1 MDSVSAAICQRRF
14 KTNRGLLQH
23 LSFCRKRNRENN
35 INSNTAID
43 GSNSRDA
50 ANDKSD
56 SHNSNRNGGYKRYF
70 WNDVRGTV
78 FKKNLNDAYE
88 KMAYWKQ
95 NLFMMPSGA
104 AGKKYIEEITFLL
117 KLWIQDSPLK
127 SIALWAIHIMPA
139 LLLQKPSKN
148 LKSKDHLVS
157 LERRLKLW
165 EEGNISNLVH
175 EGETTQERMK
185 ISEKGMNTEKISLK
199 FKNMMSK
206 GKVNRVLKLL
216 TENMSNEILP
226 LNDKTLKMLKQ
237 KHPEANEP
245 TQEVL
250 LQ

>member
-1 MDSVSAAICQRRF
+1 MCQRGI
-14 KTNRGLLQH
+14 KTNRELLQH

-43 GSNSRDA
+43 GSNSREA

-148 LKSKDHLVS
+148 LKLKDHLVS
-157 LERRLKLW
+157 ETFKIMGRR
-165 EEGNISNLVH
+165 NISNLVH
-175 EGETTQERMK
+175 EGETIQERMK
-185 ISEKGMNTEKISLK
+185 INVKGMNIEKISLK

-206 GKVNRVLKLL
+206 GNVNEALKLL
-216 TENMSNEILP
+216 MENMLNGILP

-237 KHPEANEP
+237 KQPEGNEP
-245 TQEVL
+245 LQEVL
-250 LQ
+250 LQGPV

>member
-117 KLWIQDSPLK
+117 KLWIQDSP
-127 SIALWAIHIMPA
+127 
-139 LLLQKPSKN
+139 
-148 LKSKDHLVS
+148 
-157 LERRLKLW
+157 
-165 EEGNISNLVH
+165 
-175 EGETTQERMK
+175 
-185 ISEKGMNTEKISLK
+185 
-199 FKNMMSK
+199 
-206 GKVNRVLKLL
+206 
-216 TENMSNEILP
+216 
-226 LNDKTLKMLKQ
+226 
-237 KHPEANEP
+237 
-245 TQEVL
+245 
-250 LQ
+250 